1 MCVWFYIDL
10 FIDIFHA
17 SVIELMYLLLK
28 WINTSDPLQNTCA
41 RTGVGRSKVIKVR
54 TCVGGNGGVGLQ
66 LLLELGAQGAQLPQ
80 DGVQLYDAGLWGG
93 MKNEK

>member
-1 MCVWFYIDL
+1 MCI
-10 FIDIFHA
+10 
-17 SVIELMYLLLK
+17 
-28 WINTSDPLQNTCA
+28 
-41 RTGVGRSKVIKVR
+41 RVR
-54 TCVGGNGGVGLQ
+54 TCVGGDGGVGLQ